1 MNDYDSILAR
11 MKADM
16 PSDITVIEGSL
27 AGDILTA
34 VANEL
39 AKFYDMEI
47 RDIYEKAFVT
57 TATGDYLTRACMDYG
72 VERREGEGDDEL
84 RARTLHLIRNQA
96 SSGNESHY
104 LSWVKS
110 FADVKAVHLEKG
122 ENGKVGIYVIT
133 DNGDEGLISHIAD
146 YIEENRPIGAEVT
159 VERASQRVLNMS
171 VDVSFLSG
179 YNAEAVKPYIQS
191 IVEEH
196 YRQFERADA
205 PAYISNSLIRNMI
218 AGLEGI
224 RDVISLTIDGT
235 GKSFTLEYGQYPVM
249 GTLSVS

>member
-47 RDIYEKAFVT
+47 SDIYEKAFVT
-57 TATGDYLTRACMDYG
+57 TAAGDYLTKACMDYG
-72 VERREGEGDDEL
+72 VERAEGESDDEL
-84 RARTLHLIRNQA
+84 RARTLYLIRNQA

-104 LSWVKS
+104 ISWVRS

-122 ENGKVGIYVIT
+122 ENGVVGVYVIT
-133 DNGDEGLISHIAD
+133 DNGDDSLISDIAA
-146 YIEENRPIGAEVT
+146 YIEANRPIGAEVM

-171 VDVSFLSG
+171 VDASFLSG
-179 YNAEAVKPYIQS
+179 YTADTVKPYIRS
-191 IVEEH
+191 LMENH
-196 YRQFERADA
+196 YKQFETADA
-205 PAYISNSLIRNMI
+205 PAYISNSRIKNMVLE
-218 AGLEGI
+218 LEGI
-224 RDVISLTIDGT
+224 SDIVSLTIDGT
-235 GKSFTLEYGQYPVM
+235 AKSFTLEPGQYPVM